1 MRIITIGLGTEKGG
15 TIPLKKNG
23 VVQSYQRDNN
33 DEVVVTKLNRASLE
47 TIAKATKGGYVNGNN
62 TKEVL
67 AYVKS
72 SLDNIQKPNLSRR
85 KSDFQSQF
93 QWFLGF
99 AFVLLFLFCWK
110 RKRMGEEVEFNEEK

>member
-1 MRIITIGLGTEKGG
+1 MRIITIGLNRKRRNYSFKE
-15 TIPLKKNG
+15 NG

-47 TIAKATKGGYVNGNN
+47 TIAKATKGGYVNGN

-72 SLDNIQKPNLSRR
+72 SLDN
-85 KSDFQSQF
+85 
-93 QWFLGF
+93 
-99 AFVLLFLFCWK
+99 
-110 RKRMGEEVEFNEEK
+110 

>member
-1 MRIITIGLGTEKGG
+1 
-15 TIPLKKNG
+15 
-23 VVQSYQRDNN
+23 
-33 DEVVVTKLNRASLE
+33 LNRASLE

-72 SLDNIQKPNLSRR
+72 SLDNIQKTEFESTQIA
-85 KSDFQSQF
+85 DFQSQF

-99 AFVLLFLFCWK
+99 AFVLLFWMFFVGKKTNWVKKLNLTKKNKCLFLE
-110 RKRMGEEVEFNEEK
+110 GLNL

>member
-1 MRIITIGLGTEKGG
+1 MMKL
-15 TIPLKKNG
+15 LL
-23 VVQSYQRDNN
+23 Q
-33 DEVVVTKLNRASLE
+33 KLNRASLE

-85 KSDFQSQF
+85 KLPIFNHSFN
-93 QWFLGF
+93 GF
-99 AFVLLFLFCWK
+99 
-110 RKRMGEEVEFNEEK
+110 